1 MDIIPYFLYMQIVKN
16 LFQYGM
22 IVFRKDDN
30 MLKIGCHLSIVD
42 GLYKAGLKAISID
55 ANTFQFFTRNP
66 RGGKAKD
73 LDRDELDKLRQL
85 MEEHD
90 IGPIV
95 AHGAYTMNLAS
106 DKIQTREFAKMILKD
121 DLERLKLIPNA
132 YYVFHPGSH
141 VGQGSDMGIE
151 LIVDALNDLIDENN
165 NTTILL
171 EGMSGK
177 GTEIGRNMEELK
189 AIIDG
194 VKHNEKLGICIDT
207 CHLYSAGYN
216 IVDDLDGVLKEIDDI
231 IGLDRLKAVHLN
243 DSKVDFYSHKDRHEV
258 IGKGTIGLRALVNV
272 INHPLLKDLPFNLET
287 PNDLEGYKREIEILR
302 REYR

>member
-1 MDIIPYFLYMQIVKN
+1 
-16 LFQYGM
+16 
-22 IVFRKDDN
+22 
-30 MLKIGCHLSIVD
+30 
-42 GLYKAGLKAISID
+42 
-55 ANTFQFFTRNP
+55 
-66 RGGKAKD
+66 
-73 LDRDELDKLRQL
+73 

-95 AHGAYTMNLAS
+95 AHGPHYEPGFRQNTNS
-106 DKIQTREFAKMILKD
+106 RICKMILKD

-194 VKHNEKLGICIDT
+194 VKHNEKLEF
-207 CHLYSAGYN
+207 A
-216 IVDDLDGVLKEIDDI
+216 
-231 IGLDRLKAVHLN
+231 
-243 DSKVDFYSHKDRHEV
+243 
-258 IGKGTIGLRALVNV
+258 
-272 INHPLLKDLPFNLET
+272 
-287 PNDLEGYKREIEILR
+287 
-302 REYR
+302 